1 VADAWL
7 PAAGRLHSKHDGG
20 SLNGGVPRAVWHT
33 SENNPY
39 TISARS
45 VAQRLEQHGRNA
57 HLAWNPCTG
66 DIVQMVPATEAAL
79 LLPEGIGREGRRC
92 FQIIVV
98 GFAREPFTSAPMKGL
113 DKIIVWLDGWGVPRH
128 WPAGRPLSSPEA
140 YEAERARKPWAR
152 GGHFGASQ
160 VPHTTGPAPGAIDIM
175 KITGPAQVEVE
186 MESTRARVVPEETV
200 PAVDPDELLARRL
213 TPDATQNPNHE
224 PAPVQAS
231 MRS

>member
-1 VADAWL
+1 MAHAWL
-7 PAAGRLHSKHDGG
+7 PVAGRLHSKHYGG
-20 SLNGGVPRAVWHT
+20 SPNGGVPRAVWHT

-45 VAQRLEQHGRNA
+45 VAQRLEQHGSNA
-57 HLAWNPCTG
+57 HLVWNPCTG
-66 DIVQMVPATEAAL
+66 EIVQMVPATEAAL
-79 LLPEGIGREGRRC
+79 LLPGGVGREGRRC
-92 FQIIVV
+92 FQIVVV
-98 GFAREPFTSAPMKGL
+98 GFAQEPFTGAPMKGL
-113 DKIIVWLDGWGVPRH
+113 DRIISWLDGWGVPRH
-128 WPAGRPLSSPEA
+128 WPAGHPLASPEA

-175 KITGPAQVEVE
+175 KITGPAPVETE
-186 MESTRARVVPEETV
+186 PDRTRTRVVPEEAV
-200 PAVDPDELLARRL
+200 PAVDPDRLLARRL
-213 TPDATQNPNHE
+213 TPGENPAHE